1 MLNSSGF
8 KQVALALV
16 VVSVWQLGSAGEP
29 AASAIAGVSSTKDR
43 GIVSIVSDPTLVSG
57 RLLLKVV
64 AFNRMKEPAT
74 LSSADVK
81 VTGADGHEI
90 GLVPIEQLIK
100 EAGKGGRS
108 SSASMNNVHQSSN
121 YSRPSTSRG
130 SDGGLDVTNYT
141 GANDSVD
148 REIVERSATADEPH
162 DRGAKAQKQVDDLK
176 AGILQTVTV
185 DSAKAAGG
193 QVVTNKLK
201 FGRKDSREINVVVK
215 FNGEEHTFRLA
226 VPPEL

>member
-1 MLNSSGF
+1 MSKSF
-8 KQVALALV
+8 EIKKAALALV
-16 VVSVWQLGSAGEP
+16 AMSVWQLGSAGEP

-43 GIVSIVSDPTLVSG
+43 GIVSIVSDPALVSG

-81 VTGADGHEI
+81 VLGADGHEI

-100 EAGKGGRS
+100 EAGKGGHA

-121 YSRPSTSRG
+121 YSRPTTSRG

-148 REIVERSATADEPH
+148 REIVSRSATADEPH
-162 DRGAKAQKQVDDLK
+162 SDAKSQKQVDDLK
-176 AGILQTVTV
+176 AGILQTITV

-201 FGRKDSREINVVVK
+201 FGRKDPREINVVV
-215 FNGEEHTFRLA
+215 
-226 VPPEL
+226 